1 MGLRRY
7 TYQVLP
13 HRLPLL
19 IATYLLAQK
28 TPFLRGFFIYPQG
41 LLPMFNFKN
50 DKAQAAEIANTIGAQ
65 VSAKLLREN
74 RQALSVNKTTRVL
87 EKAFLQASN
96 YQAAQRMG
104 FVRRSLFAHAFQ
116 WALKE
121 QAYPQDF
128 VVMATEGLLV
138 AISAKPTPK
147 TVAPPRGH
155 AP

>member
-1 MGLRRY
+1 
-7 TYQVLP
+7 
-13 HRLPLL
+13 
-19 IATYLLAQK
+19 
-28 TPFLRGFFIYPQG
+28 
-41 LLPMFNFKN
+41 MFKFQH
-50 DKAQAAEIANTIGAQ
+50 DKAQASEIALTIAAQ
-65 VSAKLLREN
+65 VSVKTLCEN
-74 RQALSVNKTTRVL
+74 RKALSVNKITRVL
-87 EKAFLQASN
+87 EKAFVQASA

-147 TVAPPRGH
+147 TAASSRGH